1 MKTDRYTKVILT
13 LIAVGLFLNLA
24 TNLPVQPAF
33 AQLQFPSSITVNL
46 QPPGGGKFSVDLR
59 TPGVFDL
66 GVVDVKH
73 GGQIVVH

>member
-33 AQLQFPSSITVNL
+33 AQLQFPSSITVQL
-46 QPPGGGKFSVDLR
+46 V
-59 TPGVFDL
+59 TPGFI
-66 GVVDVKH
+66 DVKH
-73 GGQIVVH
+73 YGNIGVH